1 MHLIVLP
8 MMIQALNLFFG
19 CMRQESEQLWLLK
32 PDTIASPKLKKRDY
46 ALDILWPK
54 AGRLLIAGKIN
65 TNAIRTTSVLLDE
78 PALGSAFVPVR
89 LKTKDES
96 EVRSLEKALCVWF
109 TSTPFII
116 CLLGA
121 RSKKLTYPNYSLDS
135 LRSLPV
141 PNSDDMLQL
150 AEIYDNNKDK
160 TLKPWPEM
168 TSCEVRKNIDD
179 AVAPIIDIDSKT
191 IATWREWVA
200 NEPTV
205 SNKRAAF
212 VC

>member
-1 MHLIVLP
+1 M
-8 MMIQALNLFFG
+8 AA
-19 CMRQESEQLWLLK
+19 E

-121 RSKKLTYPNYSLDS
+121 RSKKLTYPNYSLEF
-135 LRSLPV
+135 P
-141 PNSDDMLQL
+141 
-150 AEIYDNNKDK
+150 
-160 TLKPWPEM
+160 
-168 TSCEVRKNIDD
+168 
-179 AVAPIIDIDSKT
+179 
-191 IATWREWVA
+191 
-200 NEPTV
+200 
-205 SNKRAAF
+205 AF
-212 VC
+212 TARTEFR